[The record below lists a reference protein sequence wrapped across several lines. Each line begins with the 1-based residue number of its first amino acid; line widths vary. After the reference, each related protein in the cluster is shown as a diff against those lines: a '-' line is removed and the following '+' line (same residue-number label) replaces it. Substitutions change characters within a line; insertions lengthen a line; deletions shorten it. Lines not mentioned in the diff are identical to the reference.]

1 MAEPA
6 AWNGDALIQSLSA
19 SQLEGD
25 AVPVIE
31 LDELAQLRPEE
42 GAVGEDGAAHDRI
55 AKIAALGDYPAH
67 GAFGI
72 IAQVDRAGARLAQIL
87 MGDQGKVAK
96 ANRVGDSARNRT
108 QRRPT
113 GGCAARQEYVVRE
126 SDSRRPRPP
135 A

>member
-6 AWNGDALIQSLSA
+6 AWNGDALIQSLAA

-72 IAQVDRAGARLAQIL
+72 IAQVDRASSAER
-87 MGDQGKVAK
+87 
-96 ANRVGDSARNRT
+96 RVGKECVSTWR
-108 QRRPT
+108 
-113 GGCAARQEYVVRE
+113 
-126 SDSRRPRPP
+126 SRWSPDH
-135 A
+135 

>member
-1 MAEPA
+1 MRISDWSSDVCSSDLAGAEAMAEPA
-6 AWNGDALIQSLSA
+6 AWNGDALIQSLAA

-72 IAQVDRAGARLAQIL
+72 IAQVEVGRGAG
-87 MGDQGKVAK
+87 
-96 ANRVGDSARNRT
+96 
-108 QRRPT
+108 
-113 GGCAARQEYVVRE
+113 GGRGC
-126 SDSRRPRPP
+126 S
-135 A
+135 